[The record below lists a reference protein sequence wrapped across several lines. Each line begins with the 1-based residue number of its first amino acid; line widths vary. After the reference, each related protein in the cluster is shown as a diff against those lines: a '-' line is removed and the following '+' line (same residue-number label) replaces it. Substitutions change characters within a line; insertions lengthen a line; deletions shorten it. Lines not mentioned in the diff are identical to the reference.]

1 MKNLNLSFR
10 FISICQIIL
19 CSLTISAQETSYKS
33 GELLVKELPNGKE
46 TYILK
51 NGKYPF
57 TGSWEMATEFSNGY
71 ALVADSNIY
80 YGIDTTG
87 KILFAKKGNADVS
100 INYANE
106 GMYSIVDGLRIGFL
120 NHLGDQVIPTI
131 YGGVAGATPWF
142 SEGIC
147 VVIDS
152 TESKYLFINKKGEQA
167 IDFIINGTFGGAG
180 TYQYPEFHNGLCM
193 AHENYKFG
201 FINHQGEWVIKP
213 KYDAVA
219 DFSEGLAA
227 VSNLGEVFFINT
239 KGNKVFNRSFGVMY
253 DEGCCG
259 FSYGSF
265 KNGEAMVNVDISQ
278 NHINPRD
285 FFNKNQIERNSD
297 LDKFAIINRKGKIIR
312 LMEQTSNES
321 NKKHAYAPYMKS
333 HYCEGITIV
342 PGGTLINGGGYGA
355 NYLSEDTTLLY
366 PSAVSVDNVASFYIS
381 DHEVSNAEYRE
392 FVNWVRDSIA
402 RCKLF
407 VRVSG
412 EEKKMWGKYTDTVTE
427 NIDLQK
433 RQYFVLNWETKLD
446 YSSAE
451 IAFLLS
457 DMYFSSEERI
467 NHQKQF
473 DPRKWNYIYT
483 DFNND
488 VKNSIN
494 PYPDTLCWTNEFKFS
509 NFDPITNNYFW
520 HPAYDNYPVV
530 GVSWKQT
537 QAYCDWRTKRY
548 NEELNKMNDK
558 KKSNY
563 VGVKFTL
570 PNSNQWSY
578 ASGSD
583 QPNMTYKNLP
593 YNRNEQGCYTANF
606 GSIYLNSDLNVK
618 NLADDGAFLTAK
630 VKSYSVNFFGL
641 YNMFGNVSEWTND
654 NPTAN
659 PDNFFKN
666 LINRCSSIF
675 YDSTSKDK
683 QIYITDP
690 YTKTTQL
697 VSSGSPEHKKII
709 EQRLQFYNISPNS
722 SVDEILKNYIAF
734 NSVDSSFRDKI
745 RKLQITKWLSDK
757 KQDQIKTDEK
767 NSDLNKGP
775 IDIDGVIITEELPI
789 KMYENPLELYN
800 NYSGCLETME
810 KKWTEQKIVNI
821 ISELK
826 QNWEVIER
834 AERIQNPLFEN
845 AIDKC
850 RIVQGGSWVNQPHYL
865 NATCK
870 EVYHESEASCKIGF
884 RVIMEATIIEENGI
898 CKNCTSNDRKKMKLF
913 RENHQEKG
921 E

>member
-10 FISICQIIL
+10 FISICLIIL

-71 ALVADSNIY
+71 ALVADSNNY
-80 YGIDTTG
+80 SGIDTTG
-87 KILFAKKGNADVS
+87 KILFTKKGSDDVS
-100 INYANE
+100 IHYANE
-106 GMYSIVDGLRIGFL
+106 GMYSIVDGIRIGFL

-131 YGGVAGATPWF
+131 YGGVAGETPWF

-152 TESKYLFINKKGEQA
+152 TESKYLFINKKGEQT

-180 TYQYPEFHNGLCM
+180 THQYPEFHNGLCM

-213 KYDAVA
+213 KYDAVTH
-219 DFSEGLAA
+219 FSEGLAA
-227 VSNLGEVFFINT
+227 VRNLGEVFFIDT
-239 KGNKVFNRSFGVMY
+239 KGTKVFNRTFGVMD

-259 FSYGSF
+259 FTYGSF

-297 LDKFAIINRKGKIIR
+297 LDKFAIINRKGEIIR

-342 PGGTLINGGGYGA
+342 PGGTIINGGGYGA

-381 DHEVSNAEYRE
+381 DHEVSNTEYRE

-402 RCKLF
+402 RSKLF
-407 VRVSG
+407 LRSRIDQ
-412 EEKKMWGKYTDTVTE
+412 KHLWGKYTNTETE
-427 NIDLQK
+427 NIDSNG
-433 RQYFVLNWETKLD
+433 QYFVLNWDTKLD
-446 YSSAE
+446 YHMFD
-451 IAFLLS
+451 IAILID
-457 DMYFSSEERI
+457 DMYLSSEERI
-467 NHQKQF
+467 NVLNQF
-473 DPRKWNYIYT
+473 DPRNWNYIYT

-494 PYPDTLCWTNEFKFS
+494 PYPDTLCWSNEFKYS
-509 NFDPITNNYFW
+509 SRFDPMTNFYFW

-530 GVSWKQT
+530 GVSWKQA

-570 PNSNQWSY
+570 PNSKQWSY
-578 ASGSD
+578 ASGSV
-583 QPNMTYKNLP
+583 QPNMTFMKLP
-593 YNRNEQGCYTANF
+593 YIRNEQGCYTANF

-654 NPTAN
+654 NPIAK
-659 PDNFFKN
+659 PDNFFQN
-666 LINRCSSIF
+666 LVNTFSLVNDSIPLA
-675 YDSTSKDK
+675 T
-683 QIYITDP
+683 QLYITDP
-690 YTKTTQL
+690 YTKTTKL
-697 VSSGSPEHKKII
+697 VEIGSNEHKKMI
-709 EQRLQFYNISPNS
+709 ELRLQFYNIGPEASLEN
-722 SVDEILKNYIAF
+722 ILKNYIAF
-734 NSVDSSFRDKI
+734 NSVDSSFRNSILSLQDSNHTPF
-745 RKLQITKWLSDK
+745 RKQNQTKPEEK
-757 KQDQIKTDEK
+757 KNE
-767 NSDLNKGP
+767 LPKGVVE
-775 IDIDGVIITEELPI
+775 GVIITEERVWP
-789 KMYENPLELYN
+789 YETPLYLYN
-800 NYSGCLETME
+800 NEVGWLAVFEKEYTEELLEME
-810 KKWTEQKIVNI
+810 IDQ
-821 ISELK
+821 LK
-826 QNWEVIER
+826 QNWQVIER
-834 AERIQNPLFEN
+834 AERKQIPFAGN

-913 RENHQEKG
+913 RENHQKKG